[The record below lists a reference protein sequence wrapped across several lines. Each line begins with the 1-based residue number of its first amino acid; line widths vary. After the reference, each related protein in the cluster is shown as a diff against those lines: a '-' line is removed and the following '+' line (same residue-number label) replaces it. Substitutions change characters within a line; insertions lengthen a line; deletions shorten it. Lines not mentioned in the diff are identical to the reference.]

1 MFQVRKINP
10 VAIATFFLASLTVV
24 YGTYFVCN
32 TALFEH
38 TSASH
43 SHDSDHHSDSYNHD
57 SHSHDHSKS
66 EDEDCCDDFTNGVI
80 YDAKILVKELQ
91 ISFSH
96 FLLYQVK
103 HCSIQ
108 ILHSYEQLT
117 ALLYEIDRPPPR
129 QASILIMIQV
139 FRI

>member
-1 MFQVRKINP
+1 MFQTRKMNP
-10 VAIATFFLASLTVV
+10 VAITIFFLSSLVMV

-32 TALFEH
+32 TDFIVD
-38 TSASH
+38 TTTSH
-43 SHDSDHHSDSYNHD
+43 SFDDDHHHSDSHNHNG
-57 SHSHDHSKS
+57 SSHDHS
-66 EDEDCCDDFTNGVI
+66 EPEEDCCDDFTNRVI
-80 YDAKILVKELQ
+80 FDSKILVKELQ

-96 FLLYQVK
+96 FLLHTVK

-108 ILHSYEQLT
+108 ILSSYEQLA